1 MKIAVMK
8 ETAASEK
15 RVAATP
21 ETVKKFKALGVDM
34 VIEAG
39 AGAAADIPDS
49 AYEAEGAS
57 IAADSASA
65 ATGSDIILKVQPPTT
80 EELSVYPKGAALIA
94 SLNALTDKDGM
105 DALAKSGL
113 TAFAMELMPRITRAQ
128 SMDILSSQSNLAGY
142 KAVLDACAEFGRAL
156 PMMMTAAGTIPAA
169 RVFVMGA
176 GVAGLQAVATAKRLG
191 AIVTATDVRAAAKE
205 QVESLGGK
213 FIFLEELAQDDS
225 AGGYARELTDE
236 QKQAQADLI
245 ASHVPKQDIVIT
257 TALIPGRQAPILMS
271 EDMVSSMKPGSVI
284 VDLAVE
290 QGGNVV
296 GSKPGEVV
304 EVKGVKIVGHKNVP
318 SRLAS
323 DASSLFAKNLLN
335 FLTPF
340 IDKESGALNINWEDE
355 VVTGTLVTKDGA
367 IVHPR
372 LTEN

>member
-8 ETAASEK
+8 ESDASEK

-21 ETVKKFKALGVDM
+21 ETVKKFKAIGVDM
-34 VIEAG
+34 VIETG
-39 AGAAADIPDS
+39 AGDAANIADS
-49 AYEAEGAS
+49 AYEAEGAA
-57 IAADSASA
+57 IAASRSA
-65 ATGSDIILKVQPPTT
+65 ALDGCDVIFKVQPPSA
-80 EELSVYPKGAALIA
+80 EELADYPKGVSLIA
-94 SLNALTDKDGM
+94 SLNALTDKAGM
-105 DALAKSGL
+105 DALAKAGVN
-113 TAFAMELMPRITRAQ
+113 AFAMELMPRITRAQ

-142 KAVLDACAEFGRAL
+142 KAVLDACAEFDRAL

-236 QKQAQADLI
+236 QKAAQAQLI
-245 ASHVPKQDIVIT
+245 ANHVPKQDIVIT
-257 TALIPGRQAPILMS
+257 TALIPGRTAPVLMS
-271 EDMVSSMKPGSVI
+271 AEMVASMKPGSVI

-290 QGGNVV
+290 QGGNVA
-296 GSKPGEVV
+296 GSKPGEIVNMN
-304 EVKGVKIVGHKNVP
+304 GVQIVGHKNVP

-335 FLTPF
+335 FLSPF
-340 IDKESGALNINWEDE
+340 VDKENKAFNFNWEDE

-367 IVHPR
+367 VVHPR
-372 LTEN
+372 LTDN

>member
-8 ETAASEK
+8 ESDASEK

-21 ETVKKFKALGVDM
+21 DSVKRFKGIGVDM
-34 VIEAG
+34 VIEKG
-39 AGAAADIPDS
+39 AGAAANIAD
-49 AYEAEGAS
+49 AEYEAMGAA
-57 IAADSASA
+57 IAADRKA
-65 ATGSDIILKVQPPTT
+65 AVKGADVIFKVQPPTA
-80 EELSVYPKGAALIA
+80 EELADYPKGISLIA
-94 SLNALTDKDGM
+94 SLNALTDKEGV
-105 DALAKSGL
+105 DAMAKAGITS
-113 TAFAMELMPRITRAQ
+113 FAMELMPRITRAQ

-142 KAVLDACAEFGRAL
+142 KAVLDACAEFDRAL

-225 AGGYARELTDE
+225 AGGYARELNDE
-236 QKQAQADLI
+236 QKKAQADLI

-257 TALIPGRQAPILMS
+257 TALIPGRTAPVLMS
-271 EDMVSSMKPGSVI
+271 KEMVASMKPGSVI

-296 GSKPGEVV
+296 GSKPGKVATV
-304 EVKGVKIVGHKNVP
+304 GGVKIVGHKNVP
-318 SRLAS
+318 SRLAA
-323 DASSLFAKNLLN
+323 DASSLFSKNLLN

-340 IDKESGALNINWEDE
+340 VDKESGALAINWEDE

-367 IVHPR
+367 VVHPR
-372 LTEN
+372 LTDK

>member
-1 MKIAVMK
+1 MKIAVLK
-8 ETAASEK
+8 ESDAAEN

-34 VIEAG
+34 VIETGAG
-39 AGAAADIPDS
+39 AGANIADS
-49 AYEAEGAS
+49 AFEAEGAT
-57 IAADSASA
+57 IAPSRA
-65 ATGSDIILKVQPPTT
+65 AAVKDAEIIFKVQPPTA
-80 EELSVYPKGAALIA
+80 EELADYPKGASLIA

-105 DALAKSGL
+105 EALAKAGING
-113 TAFAMELMPRITRAQ
+113 FAMELMPRITRAQ

-142 KAVLDACAEFGRAL
+142 KSVLDACAEFGRAL

-236 QKQAQADLI
+236 QKQAQAELI

-271 EDMVSSMKPGSVI
+271 EEMVASMKPGSVI

-290 QGGNVV
+290 MGGNVV

-304 EVKGVKIVGHKNVP
+304 DVNGVKIVGHKNVA
-318 SRLAS
+318 SRLAA

-335 FLTPF
+335 FLSPF
-340 IDKESGALNINWEDE
+340 VDKESGALNFNWEDE

-372 LTEN
+372 LTDN

>member
-1 MKIAVMK
+1 MKIAVLK
-8 ETAASEK
+8 ESDAAEN

-34 VIEAG
+34 IIETGAG
-39 AGAAADIPDS
+39 AGANIADS
-49 AYEAEGAS
+49 AFEAEGAT
-57 IAADSASA
+57 IAASA
-65 ATGSDIILKVQPPTT
+65 AAAVKDAEVIFKVQPPTA
-80 EELSVYPKGAALIA
+80 EELADYPKGASLIA

-105 DALAKSGL
+105 DALAKAGING
-113 TAFAMELMPRITRAQ
+113 FAMELMPRITRAQ

-142 KAVLDACAEFGRAL
+142 KSVLDACAEFGRAL

-236 QKQAQADLI
+236 QKQAQAELI

-271 EDMVSSMKPGSVI
+271 EEMVASMKPGSVI

-290 QGGNVV
+290 MGGNVV

-304 EVKGVKIVGHKNVP
+304 NVNGVKIVGHKNVA
-318 SRLAS
+318 SRLAA

-340 IDKESGALNINWEDE
+340 VDKESGALNFNWEDE

-372 LTEN
+372 LTDN